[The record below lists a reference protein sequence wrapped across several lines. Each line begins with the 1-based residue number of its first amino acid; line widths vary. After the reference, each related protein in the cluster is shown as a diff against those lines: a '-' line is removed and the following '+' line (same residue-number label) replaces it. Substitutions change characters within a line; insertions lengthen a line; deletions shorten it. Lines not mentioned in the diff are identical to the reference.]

1 MNLNIPDLNHSFSL
15 ITVRGITR
23 TLRSKLVQDL
33 LNQLGK
39 FCSELSKTKEVGFT
53 TVIDTHPCR
62 VTFTVTP
69 DGVNVR
75 FTGDADKADPIDL
88 VMNGVSINLNSIPAS
103 NSTIATVITSLLLK
117 NTQE

>member
-33 LNQLGK
+33 LDQLGK
-39 FCSELSKTKEVGFT
+39 FCKELSSAEDVGFT
-53 TVIDTHPCR
+53 TSIDTQPCM
-62 VTFTVTP
+62 VTFEVTNR
-69 DGVNVR
+69 GVAVR
-75 FTGDADKADPIDL
+75 FVGDADKSDPIDL
-88 VMNGVSINLNSIPAS
+88 TINGVNITLNDLPVNNTAIIS
-103 NSTIATVITSLLLK
+103 VISSLLLK